1 MIRLKKTIAF
11 LMVLS
16 MSTSM
21 WGQSFTLKEAVDYSI
36 THHVQIKNG
45 QIDIANADAKINEI
59 KAMGLPQVNGSLN
72 YTNNLIIQ
80 RMFIPANTF
89 NPSAPANEVVAAEF
103 GVKNSGFANFGLS
116 QLLFDGSYLLGLK
129 ASSVYKELSVK
140 SLTQSKQ
147 QTAENVAK
155 AYYGILVNEKRKQ
168 LFALNVGRL
177 DTLLKETKA
186 LYAQGFVEKV
196 DVQRLEVQ
204 ANNLKTEFENVT
216 RLQEMAYSLLKFQMG
231 YPMEEPIVLKDNL
244 EQIKLNNSLVADLN
258 GPFEY
263 ANRIEYSILKT
274 QESLAE
280 LDVKSQKAG
289 YLPRLILSANYGFNT
304 GRKVIEDL
312 VTKPW
317 FDNATI
323 GFAIQVPIFDGFSK
337 KYKTIQSENN
347 LRKVRQSFDLVK
359 SSIDLQRNQSMISL
373 KNSLES
379 LKEQKENLDLAN
391 EISRV
396 SRVKYQQGVGS
407 NLEVLNAEASLKES
421 QVNYFTAL
429 YNALIAKVELEKA
442 NGTLYND

>member
-1 MIRLKKTIAF
+1 
-11 LMVLS
+11 
-16 MSTSM
+16 
-21 WGQSFTLKEAVDYSI
+21 
-36 THHVQIKNG
+36 
-45 QIDIANADAKINEI
+45 
-59 KAMGLPQVNGSLN
+59 
-72 YTNNLIIQ
+72 
-80 RMFIPANTF
+80 
-89 NPSAPANEVVAAEF
+89 
-103 GVKNSGFANFGLS
+103 
-116 QLLFDGSYLLGLK
+116 
-129 ASSVYKELSVK
+129 
-140 SLTQSKQ
+140 
-147 QTAENVAK
+147 
-155 AYYGILVNEKRKQ
+155 
-168 LFALNVGRL
+168 
-177 DTLLKETKA
+177 
-186 LYAQGFVEKV
+186 
-196 DVQRLEVQ
+196 
-204 ANNLKTEFENVT
+204 LKTEFENVT

-244 EQIKLNNSLVADLN
+244 EQIKLNNSLIADLN

-280 LDVKSQKAG
+280 LDVKSQKSG
-289 YLPRLILSANYGFNT
+289 YLPRLILNANYGFNT

-373 KNSLES
+373 KNALES

-429 YNALIAKVELEKA
+429 YNALIAKVEVEKA

>member
-1 MIRLKKTIAF
+1 MIRLRKIIASG
-11 LMVLS
+11 LVLA
-16 MSTSM
+16 STAVY
-21 WGQSFTLKEAVDYSI
+21 GQSFSLKEAVDYAV

-59 KAMGLPQVNGSLN
+59 KAMGLPQVNGSVN

-103 GVKNSGFANFGLS
+103 GVKNSGFANFGLT

-129 ASSVYKELSVK
+129 ASAVYKELSVK

-155 AYYGILVNEKRKQ
+155 AYYSILVNEKRKQ

-177 DTLLKETKA
+177 DTLLKETRA
-186 LYAQGFVEKV
+186 LFAQGFVEKV

-204 ANNLKTEFENVT
+204 ANNLKTEFDNVN

-244 EQIKLNNSLVADLN
+244 EQIKLNNSLVESQN

-280 LDVKSQKAG
+280 LDVKSQKSG
-289 YLPRLILSANYGFNT
+289 YLPRLILNANYGFNT
-304 GRKVIEDL
+304 GRKVIEDM

-317 FDNATI
+317 FDNATV

-379 LKEQKENLDLAN
+379 LKEQKENLELAN

-396 SRVKYQQGVGS
+396 SRIKYQQGVGS
-407 NLEVLNAEASLKES
+407 NLEVLNAETSLKES

>member
-1 MIRLKKTIAF
+1 MIRLRKIIASG
-11 LMVLS
+11 LVLA
-16 MSTSM
+16 STAVY
-21 WGQSFTLKEAVDYSI
+21 GQSFSLKEAVDYAV

-59 KAMGLPQVNGSLN
+59 KAMGLPQVNGSVN

-103 GVKNSGFANFGLS
+103 GVKNSGFANFGLT

-155 AYYGILVNEKRKQ
+155 AYYSILVNEKRKQ

-177 DTLLKETKA
+177 DTLLKETRA
-186 LYAQGFVEKV
+186 LFAQGFVEKV

-204 ANNLKTEFENVT
+204 ANNLKTEFDNVN

-244 EQIKLNNSLVADLN
+244 EQIKLNNSLVESQN

-280 LDVKSQKAG
+280 LDVKSQKSG
-289 YLPRLILSANYGFNT
+289 YLPRLILNANYGFNT
-304 GRKVIEDL
+304 GRKVIEDM

-317 FDNATI
+317 FDNATV

-379 LKEQKENLDLAN
+379 LKEQKENLELAN

-396 SRVKYQQGVGS
+396 SRIKYQQGVGS
-407 NLEVLNAEASLKES
+407 NLEVLNAETSLKES

>member
-11 LMVLS
+11 VLVLF
-16 MSTSM
+16 STNL

-36 THHVQIKNG
+36 AHHVQIKNA

-147 QTAENVAK
+147 QTAENVSK

-168 LFALNVGRL
+168 LFSLNVGRL

-204 ANNLKTEFENVT
+204 ANNLKTEFDNVT

-258 GPFEY
+258 SPFEY

-280 LDVKSQKAG
+280 LDLKSQKAG
-289 YLPRLILSANYGFNT
+289 YLPRLILNANYGFNT
-304 GRKVIEDL
+304 GRKVVEEL

-317 FDNATI
+317 FDNATF

-379 LKEQKENLDLAN
+379 LKEQKENLGLAN

-407 NLEVLNAEASLKES
+407 NLEVLNAESSLKES

-429 YNALIAKVELEKA
+429 YNALIAKVELEKV

>member
-1 MIRLKKTIAF
+1 MIRLRKTIAF
-11 LMVLS
+11 VMVLL
-16 MSTSM
+16 STSL
-21 WGQSFTLKEAVDYSI
+21 WGQSFTLKEAIDYAI

-45 QIDIANADAKINEI
+45 QIDIANADAKVNEI
-59 KAMGLPQVNGSLN
+59 KAIGLPQVNGGLS

-103 GVKNSGFANFGLS
+103 GVKNSGFANFGLT

-129 ASSVYKELSVK
+129 ASSVYKELSIK
-140 SLTQSKQ
+140 TLAQTKQ

-155 AYYGILVNEKRKQ
+155 AYYGILVNEKRKN
-168 LFALNVGRL
+168 LFALNIGRL
-177 DTLLKETKA
+177 DTLLKETRA
-186 LYAQGFVEKV
+186 LYTQGFVEKV

-204 ANNLKTEFENVT
+204 ANNLKTEFENVN
-216 RLQEMAYSLLKFQMG
+216 RLQEMAYLLLKFQMG
-231 YPMEEPIVLKDNL
+231 YPMEEPILLKENL
-244 EQIKLNNSLVADLN
+244 DQIKLNSSLLADLN

-280 LDVKSQKAG
+280 LDLKSQKAG
-289 YLPRLILSANYGFNT
+289 YLPRLMLNANYGFNT
-304 GRKVIEDL
+304 GRKVVEEML
-312 VTKPW
+312 TKPW

-323 GFAIQVPIFDGFSK
+323 GFSIQVPIFDGFSK
-337 KYKTIQSENN
+337 KYKAIQSENN

-359 SSIDLQRNQSMISL
+359 SSIDLQRNQGMISL
-373 KNSLES
+373 RNSLES
-379 LKEQKENLDLAN
+379 LKEQKENMDLAN

-407 NLEVLNAEASLKES
+407 NLEVLNAETSLKES

>member
-1 MIRLKKTIAF
+1 
-11 LMVLS
+11 MVLL
-16 MSTSM
+16 STSL
-21 WGQSFTLKEAVDYSI
+21 WGQSFTLKEAIDYAI

-45 QIDIANADAKINEI
+45 QIDIANADAKVNEI
-59 KAMGLPQVNGSLN
+59 KAIGLPQVNGGLS

-103 GVKNSGFANFGLS
+103 GVKNSGFANFGLT

-140 SLTQSKQ
+140 TLAQTKQ

-155 AYYGILVNEKRKQ
+155 AYYGILVNEKRKN
-168 LFALNVGRL
+168 LFALNIGRL
-177 DTLLKETKA
+177 DTLLKETRA
-186 LYAQGFVEKV
+186 LYTQGFVEKV

-204 ANNLKTEFENVT
+204 ANNLKTEFENVN
-216 RLQEMAYSLLKFQMG
+216 RLQEMAYLLLKFQMG
-231 YPMEEPIVLKDNL
+231 YPMEEPILLKENL
-244 EQIKLNNSLVADLN
+244 DQIKLNSSLLADLN

-280 LDVKSQKAG
+280 LDLKSQKAG
-289 YLPRLILSANYGFNT
+289 YLPRLMLNANYGFNT
-304 GRKVIEDL
+304 GRKVVEEML
-312 VTKPW
+312 TKPW

-323 GFAIQVPIFDGFSK
+323 GFSIQVPIFDGFSK
-337 KYKTIQSENN
+337 KYKAIQSENN

-359 SSIDLQRNQSMISL
+359 SSIDLQRNQGMISL
-373 KNSLES
+373 RNSLES
-379 LKEQKENLDLAN
+379 LKEQKENMDLAN

-407 NLEVLNAEASLKES
+407 NLEVLNAETSLKES

>member
-11 LMVLS
+11 VLVLS
-16 MSTSM
+16 STTM
-21 WGQSFTLKEAVDYSI
+21 WGQSFTLKEAVDYAI
-36 THHVQIKNG
+36 THHVQVKNG
-45 QIDIANADAKINEI
+45 QIDIANADAKVNEI
-59 KAMGLPQVNGSLN
+59 KAIGLPQVNGSVT

-140 SLTQSKQ
+140 SLTQTKQ
-147 QTAENVAK
+147 QTAESVAK
-155 AYYGILVNEKRKQ
+155 AYYGILVNDKRKN

-177 DTLLKETKA
+177 DTLLKETRA

-204 ANNLKTEFENVT
+204 ANNLKTEFDNVT
-216 RLQEMAYSLLKFQMG
+216 RLQEMAYLLLKFQMG
-231 YPMEEPIVLKDNL
+231 YPMEEPIVLKENL
-244 EQIKLNNSLVADLN
+244 DQIKLNSTLLAELN

-289 YLPRLILSANYGFNT
+289 YLPRLVLNANYGFNT
-304 GRKVIEDL
+304 GRKVVEEMI
-312 VTKPW
+312 TKPW
-317 FDNATI
+317 FDNATV
-323 GFAIQVPIFDGFSK
+323 GFSIQVPIFDGFSK

-359 SSIDLQRNQSMISL
+359 SSIDLQRNQGMISL
-373 KNSLES
+373 RNSLES

-407 NLEVLNAEASLKES
+407 NLEVLNAETSLKES